1 MNVGINGLVF
11 NETVVLGRW
20 RNETHTQKIDL
31 STNESND
38 KVNCPPKRNSKAD
51 VWSIDLAIHQSEFLN
66 GNQFTSATQFAETN
80 FRPYVKTTHI

>member
-38 KVNCPPKRNSKAD
+38 KVNRPPKRNSKAD
-51 VWSIDLAIHQSEFLN
+51 VWSI
-66 GNQFTSATQFAETN
+66 ATQFAETN
-80 FRPYVKTTHI
+80 FRPYVKTTLIYENLYKFI